1 MSSSTSVAD
10 CVRVSVDL
18 RYRNTNMSY
27 VEEGCG
33 CLVVVVDSGRSATT
47 TSWMLAAVLFMDR

>member
-1 MSSSTSVAD
+1 M
-10 CVRVSVDL
+10 RVSVDL
-18 RYRNTNMSY
+18 RYRNTNMWY

-47 TSWMLAAVLFMDR
+47 TSWDVGCGFVYESLTSAKGL